1 MLKKNDVF
9 VGFLLGAI
17 APLIAYLFT
26 EHTAL
31 GTRFQE
37 KPLLLYAVAAAVNLL
52 LVRYF
57 YKQQASKTAGSII
70 GITFI
75 GLLLLLFFKDGIKI

>member
-26 EHTAL
+26 EYTTL
-31 GTRFQE
+31 GARFAN
-37 KPLLLYAVAAAVNLL
+37 KPLLLYAIAAAVNLL
-52 LVRYF
+52 LVRYY
-57 YKQQASKTAGSII
+57 YKRQASKTGGSIM
-70 GITFI
+70 GITFV
-75 GLLLLLFFKDGIKI
+75 GLLLLLFLKGGINV

>member
-1 MLKKNDVF
+1 MFKKNNLF
-9 VGFLLGAI
+9 VGILLGAI

-26 EHTAL
+26 EYTAL
-31 GTRFQE
+31 GVRFTN
-37 KPLLLYAVAAAVNLL
+37 KPLLLYAVAGVVNLL

-57 YKQQASKTAGSII
+57 YKQQATKTGGSIV

-75 GLLLLLFFKDGIKI
+75 GLLLLLFLKGGVKI